1 MRVPPAGVLRS
12 RLLQSVAVV
21 IAATAASV
29 VDAHAQSANLTP
41 ANVNV
46 LNLLSPFLNLNLTAA
61 GQETLQ
67 VNLSQSLNIN
77 NNVTLTDE
85 QRSISD
91 KSLMNA
97 ASNSITLANGMS
109 MALGPAANLAG
120 GLPMQAIQSNPGMP
134 GTVVPNQP
142 DGGLGQLGSVFQT
155 GVSPSAPALPNTVKL
170 LVNTYNF
177 TSSDLGAAKL
187 YLANGTTDGTTPAV
201 APPGFTLPKSSAPV
215 GGQLLPNMITSVY
228 DHAYGVTNGG
238 NGQDTFGNSR
248 PVQVAPNSSTAQPVN
263 PTTVFVYDPTALNGL
278 ATNPANPSGHT
289 NYAFTDSYLLAMLAP
304 QAFQNMLSRASQFA
318 NSRIQLGVHYPLDII
333 ESRSFSAYDLA
344 QAFTNPSYINNAA
357 TTGPFNPA
365 TQTGTAIDLPSLFNA
380 ANGELLPYLAAHLPA
395 GCSSVSACVNAGSPL
410 APSAA
415 NLAAYTANLTYGLP
429 TLSFT
434 AAPREAAPAGGPD
447 ASILLATVYGG
458 SRAAAMAISPTGG
471 ILGNL
476 QTSTINQ
483 IIVNTETNAL
493 SAFNGTPLSYW
504 SRINLYTAD
513 GYFQNLTGVLTLAKT
528 DQVKTDVTVAS
539 NGVLGGEGTIVGN
552 LVNLGT
558 VKPGDAPGVMTVTGD
573 YTQPSGGTLEIMLG
587 GTTPGT
593 QYSQLLVDGEATLTS
608 ELDLTLVNGFDL
620 ATGQTFDIVGAGDGL
635 TNDLTSLAL
644 NGHAC
649 GAVGDAFK
657 CFAGSFFDIFT
668 TVTLDPGSLV
678 PGANPMDLQLEV
690 TVVPTAEPST
700 WVMMGLGFA
709 GLAGAAGYRRKLGVA
724 VKPAVAC

>member
-1 MRVPPAGVLRS
+1 MRAPPAGILRS

-21 IAATAASV
+21 VAATAASV
-29 VDAHAQSANLTP
+29 VDVHAQAANLTP

-46 LNLLSPFLNLNLTAA
+46 LNLLSPFLNLNLTSA
-61 GQETLQ
+61 GQKTLQ
-67 VNLSQSLNIN
+67 LNFSQSLSIN

-97 ASNSITLANGMS
+97 VSNSITLADGTS
-109 MALGPAANLAG
+109 TALGPGANLAG
-120 GLPMQAIQSNPGMP
+120 GLPMQAIQSNVGMP
-134 GTVVPNQP
+134 GSAIPIQP
-142 DGGLGQLGSVFQT
+142 DGGLGRLGSVFQT
-155 GVSPSAPALPNTVKL
+155 GVSPSAPALANTVKL

-187 YLANGTTDGTTPAV
+187 YLANGTVDGTIPAV
-201 APPGFTLPKSSAPV
+201 APAGFTLPKSTGSV

-228 DHAYGVTNGG
+228 DQAYVDGG
-238 NGQDTFGNSR
+238 KGPNMFGNSR
-248 PVQVAPNSSTAQPVN
+248 PVQVAKNSPTAQPVN
-263 PTTVFVYDPTALNGL
+263 PSTVFVYDPTALNGL

-289 NYAFTDSYLLAMLAP
+289 NYAYTDSYLIAMLAP
-304 QAFQNMLSRASQFA
+304 QAFQNMLSRASQYA

-344 QAFTNPSYINNAA
+344 QAFTNPFYINNAA
-357 TTGPFNPA
+357 TTGPFNTA
-365 TQTGTAIDLPSLFNA
+365 TQTGTAINLPSLFSA
-380 ANGELLPYLAAHLPA
+380 ANAELLPYLAANLPT
-395 GCSSVSACVNAGSPL
+395 GCASVAACVNAGSPF

-415 NLAAYTANLTYGLP
+415 NLAAYTASLTYGLP
-429 TLSFT
+429 TMSFKD
-434 AAPREAAPAGGPD
+434 APREAAPAGGPD

-458 SRAAAMAISPTGG
+458 STLAAMGIAPTGG

-504 SRINLYTAD
+504 SRINLYAAD
-513 GYFQNLTGVLTLAKT
+513 GYFQNVTGVLTLASS

-539 NGVLGGEGTIVGN
+539 TGALEGGGGITGN
-552 LVNLGT
+552 VVNLGT
-558 VKPGDAPGVMTVTGD
+558 VKPGDAPGDMTITGD
-573 YTQPSGGTLEIMLG
+573 YSQPSGGTLEIMLG

-593 QYSQLLVDGEATLTS
+593 QYSQLLVGGEATLTS
-608 ELDLTLVNGFDL
+608 ELDLSLVSGFDL
-620 ATGQTFDIVGAGDGL
+620 ETGQTFDIVGSGDGL

-644 NGHAC
+644 DGRAC
-649 GAVGDAFK
+649 AAVGDAFK
-657 CFAGSFFDIFT
+657 CGAGSFFDIFT
-668 TVTLDPGSLV
+668 LVTLDPGSLV
-678 PGANPMDLQLEV
+678 SGMNPMDLQLEV
-690 TVVPTAEPST
+690 TVVPTPEPST

-709 GLAGAAGYRRKLGVA
+709 GLAGAGAYRRKLGVA
-724 VKPAVAC
+724 VKPAVAR